1 MAKFLLRFLML
12 PIKDLQRDGTLF
24 MEYEYLPFGL
34 VMCSQNTKFHLL
46 FWVHTFLGIC
56 CGNFAAVAAVV

>member
-1 MAKFLLRFLML
+1 MAKIFLKILML
-12 PIKDLQRDGTLF
+12 PFKNLQRDGTLF
-24 MEYEYLPFGL
+24 MEYKYLPFGL
-34 VMCSQNTKFHLL
+34 AMCIQNTKFHLL